1 MSPVGLSSP
10 RPGTVL
16 EVWGEAGAGGGDVR
30 GEDRATAVGHGAVL
44 GSEGWAVRGG
54 RVWVGTRQGSGRGQ
68 AGAVL
73 KDAVMGGNGV
83 EILQSQVGTA
93 SGEGQKEALAVT
105 SGAQFP
111 RR

>member
-1 MSPVGLSSP
+1 MA
-10 RPGTVL
+10 PGR
-16 EVWGEAGAGGGDVR
+16 GQAG
-30 GEDRATAVGHGAVL
+30 
-44 GSEGWAVRGG
+44 
-54 RVWVGTRQGSGRGQ
+54 GQ